1 MKIQLFFIAATVL
14 FLTSC
19 STNIAKLSKEEMSN
33 ARISKYDG
41 FVRKNDGSIVE
52 FSTADKKGLIIH
64 SVSKYFKVNGEKI
77 DYTDVNAFQ
86 TKKGYSE
93 RVYQHTN
100 ISKNAGLNE
109 FFANRIIDGKIEF
122 FILYETK
129 SVTSYDFDRKRNVT
143 SNRTEPLYMLRKK
156 SEQDNIRIYSK
167 DLLMQMVADNAE
179 VSKQF
184 KNMSKLT
191 NTRKAIM
198 TLVKAY
204 NNQ

>member
-1 MKIQLFFIAATVL
+1 MKIQLFLIATTAL

-19 STNIAKLSKEEMSN
+19 STNITKLSKEEMAS
-33 ARISKYDG
+33 AKVSKYDG
-41 FVRKNDGSIVE
+41 FVRKNDGSIIE
-52 FSTADKKGLIIH
+52 FSTADKKSFVIH
-64 SVSKYFKVNGEKI
+64 SVSKYFEVNKEKI
-77 DYTDVNAFQ
+77 NYTDVNAFQ

-100 ISKNAGLNE
+100 TSKNAGLNE
-109 FFANRIIDGKIEF
+109 YFANRILDGKIEF

-156 SEQDNIRIYSK
+156 SEQENIRIYSR
-167 DLLMQMVADNAE
+167 DLLMQLVADNAE

-204 NNQ
+204 NK